1 MSRKKVYAL
10 GLILVLSIALAA
22 SACSSGSKDS
32 LAPGNRDDGNETPG
46 GDYDY
51 TPGEPT
57 KISERKVIYE
67 ALIAVTVADMEKAVR
82 DINAKAAE
90 LGGYV
95 ANSVRDNS
103 TDFPTARITFHI
115 PQARYTD
122 FMAFARGLGEPGT
135 ERIDS
140 ADVTEKYVDLEARL
154 ANRLVHEERLLA
166 ILSKTGT
173 VEELLSVERE
183 LSRVRE
189 DIEVIEG
196 QLRYLREKVA
206 LATVTVSLSQKP
218 GATEVPEMKPIGVK
232 ETLRRALK
240 AVVTSSTLFLDVIS
254 YLLIITAALLPFT
267 IPVLAILW
275 LILYLRRKKKKQAQA

>member
-10 GLILVLSIALAA
+10 GLILVLTIALAA

-32 LAPGNRDDGNETPG
+32 LAPGNRDDGNEAPG

-51 TPGEPT
+51 TSGEPT
-57 KISERKVIYE
+57 NISERKAIYE
-67 ALIAVTVADMEKAVR
+67 ALVSVTVTDVEKAVR
-82 DINAKAAE
+82 DINAKAAD
-90 LGGYV
+90 LGGYI
-95 ANSVRDNS
+95 ANSLRENS
-103 TDFPTARITFHI
+103 SDFPAARITYRI

-135 ERIDS
+135 EWIDS

-166 ILSKTGT
+166 ILSKTGS

-196 QLRYLREKVA
+196 QLRYLQEKVA
-206 LATVTVSLSQKP
+206 MATVTVSLFQQP
-218 GATEVPEMKPIGVK
+218 GATEVPEMKPIGIR

-254 YLLIITAALLPFT
+254 YFLIIIAALLPFA
-267 IPVLAILW
+267 IPALAILW
-275 LILYLRRKKKKQAQA
+275 LILYLHRKKKKQAQA